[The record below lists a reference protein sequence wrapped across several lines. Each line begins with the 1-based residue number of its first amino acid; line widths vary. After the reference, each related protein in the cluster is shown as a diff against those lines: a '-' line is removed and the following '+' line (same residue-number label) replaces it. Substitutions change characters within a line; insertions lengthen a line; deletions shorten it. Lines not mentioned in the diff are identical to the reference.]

1 MSKAQGNIKPLFD
14 YVLIRPVEGETKT
27 ASGIVLPDSV
37 EKKSQVGEV
46 MAIGPGG
53 DCCGEKSCDDKCCD
67 DKCDDEKGKDKCE
80 SMVVK
85 VGQKVLYKK
94 WGGNEVKVGN
104 EEWLLLEQKDVMAI
118 VE

>member
-1 MSKAQGNIKPLFD
+1 MSKTQGNIKPLFD
-14 YVLIRPVEGETKT
+14 YVLIRPIEGESKT

-46 MAIGPGG
+46 MAVGPGQTG
-53 DCCGEKSCDDKCCD
+53 DCCGGEEKKNSK
-67 DKCDDEKGKDKCE
+67 
-80 SMVVK
+80 MVVK

-104 EEWLLLEQKDVMAI
+104 AEWLLLEQKDVMAI